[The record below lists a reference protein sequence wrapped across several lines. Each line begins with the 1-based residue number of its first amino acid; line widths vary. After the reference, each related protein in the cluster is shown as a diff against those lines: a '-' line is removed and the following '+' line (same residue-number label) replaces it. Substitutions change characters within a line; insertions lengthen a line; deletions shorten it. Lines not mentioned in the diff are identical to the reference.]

1 VDEDA
6 SGLSTSLRPSAGK
19 QVREQV
25 RGGACEG
32 GACPLYGRNGQS
44 S

>member
-6 SGLSTSLRPSAGK
+6 SGSSTSLRPPASEQLRG
-19 QVREQV
+19 QV
-25 RGGACEG
+25 RGGAREG
-32 GACPLYGRNGQS
+32 GACLPCGRAEQS